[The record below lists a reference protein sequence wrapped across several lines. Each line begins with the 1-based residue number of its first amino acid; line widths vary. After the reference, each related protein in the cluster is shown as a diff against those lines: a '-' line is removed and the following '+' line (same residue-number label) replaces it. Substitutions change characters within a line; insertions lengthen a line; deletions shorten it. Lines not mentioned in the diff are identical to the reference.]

1 MRARLYL
8 RGHDTLLF
16 RRLFQPR
23 ARRFDWERLISF
35 PGDRARLRARRSEC
49 RIREEV
55 FSSINFTPMRN
66 LNDQHLCFAIPNVID
81 DSIVAHPNTIKI
93 SFAFHFDNFS
103 WTWVSGQR
111 VDTRLDSLLN
121 ENG

>member
-8 RGHDTLLF
+8 PGRDTLPF

-23 ARRFDWERLISF
+23 ARRFYWERLISF
-35 PGDRARLRARRSEC
+35 PRDRARLRARRSEC
-49 RIREEV
+49 KIREQV
-55 FSSINFTPMRN
+55 FSSIHFTPMRN
-66 LNDQHLCFAIPNVID
+66 LDDQHLFFAIPNVID

-93 SFAFHFDNFS
+93 SFAFHLDNLR
-103 WTWVSGQR
+103 WAWIRGQR
-111 VDTRLDSLLN
+111 VDMRLDSLLN